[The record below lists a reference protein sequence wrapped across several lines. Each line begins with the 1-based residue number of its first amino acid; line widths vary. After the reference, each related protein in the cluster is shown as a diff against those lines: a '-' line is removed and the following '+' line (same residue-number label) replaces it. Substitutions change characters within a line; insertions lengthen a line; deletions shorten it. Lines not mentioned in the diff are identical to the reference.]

1 MMNWGMRNG
10 DDGQTNDVAKDNED
24 DITDTPRHRH
34 TRIVDVDDAER
45 TTRST

>member
-1 MMNWGMRNG
+1 MVAIAK
-10 DDGQTNDVAKDNED
+10 TNDVAKDNED